1 MDHLDLLM
9 VRMIQVN
16 KNFKVYQKYLNEFQ
30 LTMQMI
36 TERDAEA
43 KYCILLYI
51 LLFIIIFIMKIVLR
65 FYKSLVKEF
74 GGKGVS
80 HFKHYLSFLEV

>member
-16 KNFKVYQKYLNEFQ
+16 KNFKVYQKYLNEVQ

-51 LLFIIIFIMKIVLR
+51 LLLFIIMKIVLR